1 MAGLCRGIVLGALK
15 GQAEDAEDLLCEGC
29 VPLGMRA
36 RQARA
41 ASVRACVRA
50 SERARG
56 GGGGGGGG
64 GVEGYREGR
73 GTGKAG
79 WKTRATSGGWW
90 KKRREK
96 TRRGSMRVA
105 GALPC

>member
-1 MAGLCRGIVLGALK
+1 VAGLCRGIVLGALK

-50 SERARG
+50 SERGRG
-56 GGGGGGGG
+56 GGGAS
-64 GVEGYREGR
+64 R
-73 GTGKAG
+73 GTGTAG
-79 WKTRATSGGWW
+79 WTTRATSGGWW